1 MGDRGRIEDRRRR
14 AAAIACPEFIFAQI
28 VRQTPLRA
36 PPHPN
41 ETFLT
46 SGIGGAAFPSWLKQC
61 SSRFKPKALIF
72 HQNMI
77 ADAVFYIVRGR
88 VQISVVSPQGKEA
101 TIAMLG
107 RGDFFGEECL
117 TSHNWRSASA
127 TATAESTLFRLDKNL
142 MIRALHDEPAFAQLF
157 MNFLLV
163 RNARISSDLIDQL
176 FNSSEKRLART
187 LLLLAN
193 YGGANQTS
201 TIPQISQRAL
211 AARVGTT
218 RSRINVFL
226 KKFRRLGYIE
236 GDREMKI
243 NESLLRILMDD

>member
-1 MGDRGRIEDRRRR
+1 
-14 AAAIACPEFIFAQI
+14 
-28 VRQTPLRA
+28 VRQTLLRGSM
-36 PPHPN
+36 HPN
-41 ETFLT
+41 ETFLAPRA
-46 SGIGGAAFPSWLKQC
+46 GVDAFPPWLKPH
-61 SSRFKPKALIF
+61 STRFKPKAIIF
-72 HQNMI
+72 RQSMM
-77 ADAVFYIVRGR
+77 ADAVFYIERGR

-101 TIAMLG
+101 TIATLG

-117 TSHNWRSASA
+117 TSHSLRSASA
-127 TATAESTLFRLDKNL
+127 TATAESTLLRLDKDL

-157 MNFLLV
+157 MNFLLA
-163 RNARISSDLIDQL
+163 RNVEISSDLVDQL

-193 YGGANQTS
+193 YGRTNQTS
-201 TIPQISQRAL
+201 TIPKISQSAL